1 MKEDSVT
8 LRTAAQLIDRLKAEA
23 ERAMGTLRTTLV
35 DRGERFVVFNAG
47 SRRGKPH
54 FGLFPRDLFTTG
66 LMLRDQDLLQ
76 ESVRFAAHT
85 IGTKVDPTT
94 GEEPGRVLH
103 EWNRVERGGLLSHYN
118 AAEASQLL
126 LIAARDLMGLD
137 DANHALVE
145 SIAPALT
152 DAGRYVL
159 SHIDGGL
166 FLEDPSRCGATR
178 YFASATYW
186 KDSHLP
192 GREAID
198 YPVAYSLVQ
207 AQTVSALRSL
217 AVLTS
222 YLALGWRREELLEE
236 AGRLV
241 RAIWERMWDPSRG
254 VPLIARD
261 RSASVLGVSS
271 DALHMLAYLEPDDV
285 PTSCLEGI
293 RAAAAQLE
301 TEYGFRSYA
310 PGQRDYAPD
319 AYHLGSIWPYEQA
332 IIARG
337 AIRFGLDGIFRVTT
351 RVLRA
356 LEALGF
362 RELLVWD
369 GQRLSG
375 GGCDVQLWTCAV
387 PGAFVDLLQEVR
399 RGRQPSA

>member
-1 MKEDSVT
+1 MRSLAQQAER
-8 LRTAAQLIDRLKAEA
+8 LRTEA
-23 ERAMGTLRTTLV
+23 EPAMETLRTTLA
-35 DRGERFVVFNAG
+35 DRGEQFEVFNAG
-47 SRRGKPH
+47 SRGGEPH

-66 LMLRDQDLLQ
+66 LMLRDQELLR

-85 IGTKVDPTT
+85 IGKKRDPTT

-118 AAEASQLL
+118 AAETSQLL
-126 LIAARDLMGLD
+126 LIAARALLGLD
-137 DANHALVE
+137 SETHHELLETVT
-145 SIAPALT
+145 PALR

-159 SHIDGGL
+159 SHMDEGL

-192 GREAID
+192 GREVID
-198 YPVAYSLVQ
+198 YPVVYSLVQ

-217 AVLTS
+217 AVLAS
-222 YLALGWRREELLEE
+222 HLALGWQPEELLAA

-241 RAIWERMWDPSRG
+241 QAIWERVWDRDRG
-254 VPLIARD
+254 VPLIAQD
-261 RSASVLGVSS
+261 RVASVSGISS

-285 PTSCLEGI
+285 PSSCLEGI
-293 RAAAAQLE
+293 QAASAQLE
-301 TEYGFRSYA
+301 TDYGFRSYA

-319 AYHLGSIWPYEQA
+319 AYHLGAIWPYEQVF
-332 IIARG
+332 IAEG
-337 AIRFGLDGIFRVTT
+337 ARRFGLAKVLRGAA

-356 LEALGF
+356 LEELGF
-362 RELLVWD
+362 PELVVWD
-369 GQRLSG
+369 GQRLSR

-387 PGAFVDLLQEVR
+387 PRAFVNLPQE
-399 RGRQPSA
+399 